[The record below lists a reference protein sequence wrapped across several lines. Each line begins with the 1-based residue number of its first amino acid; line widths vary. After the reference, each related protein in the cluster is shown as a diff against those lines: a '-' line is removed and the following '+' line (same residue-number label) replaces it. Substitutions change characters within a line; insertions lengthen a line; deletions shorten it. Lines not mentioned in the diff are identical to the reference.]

1 VAASPSPAILVLA
14 VTTTT
19 GQVIRHAYQAPESKK
34 GMSDLVAR
42 TTARIDDAFNPATPR
57 GFVLENPVVIYN
69 LDHVVSITIDGLSD
83 HELSDIAQKTRQKL
97 GFRADM

>member
-1 VAASPSPAILVLA
+1 VILFLS

-19 GQVIRHAYQAPESKK
+19 GQVTRHAYQAPKSDE
-34 GMSDLVAR
+34 GMKDLVAR
-42 TTARIDDAFNPATPR
+42 TTARIDDAFNPATAR

-83 HELSDIAQKTRQKL
+83 NDLADIAEKTEQKL
-97 GFRADM
+97 GFRAS